1 MARSGVCRK
10 KQVIINVEGSRIA
23 LTHGD
28 CLKPSWSYKLYYF
41 FIRLQLIKFIT
52 FFLPGRLLDSI
63 CLGISNYSRNR
74 KGNKNCPKSI
84 VSHYANKWLE
94 TLNCDHGI
102 FGHFH
107 IALNEKER
115 TTMVELFVFHL
126 GINLQLWF
134 LTGKLLFLKLFRT
147 MSY

>member
-1 MARSGVCRK
+1 MEFVEK

-52 FFLPGRLLDSI
+52 FFLPGRLFDSI
-63 CLGISNYSRNR
+63 CLRISNYSRAR

-107 IALNEKER
+107 IALNEKR
-115 TTMVELFVFHL
+115 KNHHGRIVCIPPWYKPTVMVFD
-126 GINLQLWF
+126 
-134 LTGKLLFLKLFRT
+134 GKTFYFKTF
-147 MSY
+147 